1 MTIDD
6 SEMQKLW
13 KLTNELTAQLVFNRN
28 ATLELKQQLADLQ
41 EKTRQAP
48 LVASSF
54 RAHQNNG
61 GNGSDPPDYKL
72 RIANERLREENSQLQ
87 EQVREYE
94 RWMEYIM
101 TKFRLQNFAM
111 AQTRRESMHEAYKMT
126 EQGNEV
132 AMRLQEENA
141 LLQARLSELGNVAR
155 KAIHEEQYF
164 TTETLI
170 ESLESENRTLREML
184 GVAEGGMGPVAGRIH
199 FRGDEDDEDEDG
211 MRRAGNRVSFPSTGT
226 GSNVA
231 SSGSDHEQQRRPQW
245 GRPEQ
250 PRSPRQQRSQGTR
263 SGLKSPVSP
272 LTVQTGVLRSP
283 KSSSSSASTD
293 ASSSPRSTSTS
304 TSTSPTSPWSASTST
319 SSSTVVSPQMRP
331 QDSPQEPKSLQPV
344 SVTEGSTMTNE
355 SSRVDGEGR
364 EHGRRSKIAVL
375 TKLVSPVES
384 KEA

>member
-1 MTIDD
+1 MTVDD
-6 SEMQKLW
+6 NEMQKLW

-54 RAHQNNG
+54 RAQHYSG
-61 GNGSDPPDYKL
+61 GNDPPDYKL

-132 AMRLQEENA
+132 AMRLQEENT

-184 GVAEGGMGPVAGRIH
+184 GVAEGGVGPIAGRIH
-199 FRGDEDDEDEDG
+199 FREDEDDEDEDG

-231 SSGSDHEQQRRPQW
+231 SSGSDHEQQRRPQR

-250 PRSPRQQRSQGTR
+250 PRSPRQHRSQGTR

-272 LTVQTGVLRSP
+272 LTVHTGVLRSP
-283 KSSSSSASTD
+283 KSTSSSASTETS
-293 ASSSPRSTSTS
+293 SSSPRSAGS
-304 TSTSPTSPWSASTST
+304 STSPSSWSVSTSA
-319 SSSTVVSPQMRP
+319 SSSTVVSPKMRP
-331 QDSPQEPKSLQPV
+331 QDSDHQIKSISPVLEGGESTITSGSPKA
-344 SVTEGSTMTNE
+344 
-355 SSRVDGEGR
+355 DGEGKQPD
-364 EHGRRSKIAVL
+364 RRSKIAVS
-375 TKLVSPVES
+375 TILVSPTES